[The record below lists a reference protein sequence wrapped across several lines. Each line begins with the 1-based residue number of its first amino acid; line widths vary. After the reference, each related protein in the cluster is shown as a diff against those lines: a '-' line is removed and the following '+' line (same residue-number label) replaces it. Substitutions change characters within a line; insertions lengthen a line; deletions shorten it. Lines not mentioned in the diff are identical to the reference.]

1 MEVILISECPL
12 SEVPQDII
20 VHFQTDTICKNL
32 FHFRLSPENST
43 TSDVEYFT
51 DKLINPQKDL
61 DCLRSQTT
69 PIGDGIV
76 LDLESASKLSYSE
89 GISPTLLSSII
100 NP

>member
-1 MEVILISECPL
+1 M
-12 SEVPQDII
+12 

-100 NP
+100 KP